1 METVAGEQSAAESD
15 RDSGALFVLPSAG
28 TPAQQSFTHNVGSTV
43 GSVSVSYLHLVVSC
57 AHWNPLPLRSCL
69 PTCARGWCNTCP
81 ATSLLAP
88 CPLLT
93 HAYGHTLLCKC
104 EVEPSVRFNTE

>member
-43 GSVSVSYLHLVVSC
+43 GSVRTPDLGFTSCGLCDRVDSAIAVS
-57 AHWNPLPLRSCL
+57 
-69 PTCARGWCNTCP
+69 
-81 ATSLLAP
+81 
-88 CPLLT
+88 
-93 HAYGHTLLCKC
+93 
-104 EVEPSVRFNTE
+104 